1 MPLIPSS
8 SGILLEL
15 NLKILDMPTFVK
27 YKDTIYFDKTHLA
40 NFYRKNMTTPSGT
53 LPNYWLGIPLKMN
66 DEILGVL
73 YIDDEDKND
82 ISYDLNISILQQDL
96 DEM

>member
-1 MPLIPSS
+1 MTAQQIAQVQAYLKKRL
-8 SGILLEL
+8 GTE
-15 NLKILDMPTFVK
+15 NLSISP
-27 YKDTIYFDKTHLA
+27 
-40 NFYRKNMTTPSGT
+40 RKVADSVEVY
-53 LPNYWLGIPLKMN
+53 LN

-73 YIDDEDKND
+73 YIDDEDKDD